1 MYVFL
6 VHLNRKNDPAI
17 NAFPFPDVQTI
28 WRDMNEQVG

>member
-17 NAFPFPDVQTI
+17 NAFPDVQTI